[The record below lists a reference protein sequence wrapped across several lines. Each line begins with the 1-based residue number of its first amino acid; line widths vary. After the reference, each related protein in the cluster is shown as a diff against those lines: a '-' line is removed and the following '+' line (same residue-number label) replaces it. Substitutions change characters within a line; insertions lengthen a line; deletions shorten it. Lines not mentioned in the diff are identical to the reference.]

1 MAKSKNNAKR
11 VSYIY
16 VPSQVI
22 NTLSSSSLQ
31 TLLHSPKK
39 SSRNRFL
46 SWSFCK
52 SPRVWFF
59 ALFLFGFLGMFKLW
73 FDLDPLVPFYPY
85 PCVTKTQ
92 GNSSS
97 TGYSTSQFVFPSDG
111 EKLGQKDKDVVPV
124 NGMGSKAEVGLASN
138 DGKGGESAAKD
149 EPLKSIVQSKPLV
162 SNRHAKSDGDGKDN
176 EFWKQPDGLGYKPCL
191 EFSSE
196 YRKGSEVI
204 LKNRRKY
211 LLVVVS
217 GGMNQQRNQIVDAVV
232 IARILGASLVV
243 PILQVN
249 VIWGDES
256 EFSDIFDLE
265 HFKKVLANDVRI
277 VSSLP
282 STHIRTR
289 PVEESRT
296 PLHVSPQWIRARYLK
311 RLNREGVLLLRGLDS
326 RLSKDLPSDL
336 QKLRCKVA
344 FHALRFAPS
353 ILELGNRLAE
363 RMRSKGPYLA
373 LHLRMEKDVWV
384 RTGCLPGLSPEYDEI
399 INNERKRRPELLT
412 GRSNMTYH
420 DRKLAG
426 LCPLNA
432 AEVTR
437 LLKALGA
444 PKDAR
449 IYWAGGQPLGG
460 KEALM
465 PLTREF
471 AHFYNKEDIALP
483 GELEPF
489 ARRASLMAAID
500 YIVSE
505 KSNVFMPSHGGNMG
519 HAIQGQRAYAGH
531 KKYITPNKRHMLPY
545 FLNSS
550 LPEAEFNRIIKDLH
564 RDSLG
569 QPELRG
575 SKAGRDV
582 TKYPVPE
589 CMCKDSHTHFSL

>member
-1 MAKSKNNAKR
+1 MAKSKNNAKK
-11 VSYIY
+11 VSYIS
-16 VPSQVI
+16 VPSQII
-22 NTLSSSSLQ
+22 NSLSSSSLQ
-31 TLLHSPKK
+31 SLLLSPKK
-39 SSRNRFL
+39 PSRNRFIGL
-46 SWSFCK
+46 NLYR
-52 SPRVWFF
+52 SPRFWFL
-59 ALFLFGFLGMFKLW
+59 ALFLFCFLGLLKLSYN
-73 FDLDPLVPFYPY
+73 LDPLVPFSPY
-85 PCVTKTQ
+85 PCVTGQPQLQDSFSKKLT
-92 GNSSS
+92 
-97 TGYSTSQFVFPSDG
+97 TRSQLGFVSNG
-111 EKLGQKDKDVVPV
+111 EKNDIKDQ
-124 NGMGSKAEVGLASN
+124 EVGSVDARELKSEVGFGSN
-138 DGKGGESAAKD
+138 EVKD
-149 EPLKSIVQSKPLV
+149 ESLKGAVDFQGG
-162 SNRHAKSDGDGKDN
+162 KSDGVEEES

-191 EFSSE
+191 KFSREYSRWSE
-196 YRKGSEVI
+196 LIV
-204 LKNRRKY
+204 KNRRKY

-232 IARILGASLVV
+232 IARILGAALVV

-265 HFKKVLANDVRI
+265 HFKRVLANDVRI

-282 STHIRTR
+282 STHITTR
-289 PVEESRT
+289 PVVESRT

-344 FHALRFAPS
+344 FNALRFAPPV
-353 ILELGNRLAE
+353 LELGNKLAE

-373 LHLRMEKDVWV
+373 LHLRMELDVWV
-384 RTGCLPGLSPEYDEI
+384 RTGCQPGLSHEYDEI
-399 INNERKRRPELLT
+399 INNERKQRPELLT
-412 GRSNMTYH
+412 ARSNMTYH
-420 DRKLAG
+420 ERKLAG

-432 AEVTR
+432 MEVAR

-444 PKDAR
+444 PRSTR

-460 KEALM
+460 KEALQ

-471 AHFYNKEDIALP
+471 PHFYNKEDLALP
-483 GELEPF
+483 GELKPF
-489 ARRASLMAAID
+489 ANRASLMAAID

-505 KSNVFMPSHGGNMG
+505 NSDVFMPSHGGNMG
-519 HAIQGQRAYAGH
+519 HAIQGHRAYAGH

-550 LPEAEFNRIIKDLH
+550 LPGAEFNRIIKELH

-569 QPELRG
+569 QPELRTI
-575 SKAGRDV
+575 KAGRDV

-589 CMCKDSHTHFSL
+589 CMCSDSHTRSSL

>member
-1 MAKSKNNAKR
+1 MAKSKNNAKK
-11 VSYIY
+11 VSYIS
-16 VPSQVI
+16 VPSQII
-22 NTLSSSSLQ
+22 NSLSSSSLQ
-31 TLLHSPKK
+31 SLLLSPKK
-39 SSRNRFL
+39 PSRNRFIGL
-46 SWSFCK
+46 NLYR
-52 SPRVWFF
+52 SPRFWFL
-59 ALFLFGFLGMFKLW
+59 ALFLFCFLGLLKLSYN
-73 FDLDPLVPFYPY
+73 LDPLVPFSPY
-85 PCVTKTQ
+85 PCVTGQPQLQDSFSKKLT
-92 GNSSS
+92 
-97 TGYSTSQFVFPSDG
+97 TRSQLGFVSNG
-111 EKLGQKDKDVVPV
+111 EKNDIKDQ
-124 NGMGSKAEVGLASN
+124 EVGSVDARELKSEVGFGSN
-138 DGKGGESAAKD
+138 EVKD
-149 EPLKSIVQSKPLV
+149 ESLKGVVDFQGG
-162 SNRHAKSDGDGKDN
+162 KSDGVEEES

-191 EFSSE
+191 KFSREYSRWSE
-196 YRKGSEVI
+196 LIV
-204 LKNRRKY
+204 KNRRKY

-232 IARILGASLVV
+232 IARILGAALVV

-265 HFKKVLANDVRI
+265 HFKRVLANDVRI

-282 STHIRTR
+282 STHITTR
-289 PVEESRT
+289 PVVESRT

-344 FHALRFAPS
+344 FNALRFAPPV
-353 ILELGNRLAE
+353 LELGNKLAE

-373 LHLRMEKDVWV
+373 LHLRMELDVWV
-384 RTGCLPGLSPEYDEI
+384 RTGCQPGLSHEYDEI
-399 INNERKRRPELLT
+399 INNERKQRPELLT
-412 GRSNMTYH
+412 ARSNMTYH
-420 DRKLAG
+420 ERKLAG

-432 AEVTR
+432 MEVAR

-444 PKDAR
+444 PRSTR

-460 KEALM
+460 KEALQ

-471 AHFYNKEDIALP
+471 PHFYNKEDLALP
-483 GELEPF
+483 GELKPF
-489 ARRASLMAAID
+489 ANRASLMAAID

-505 KSNVFMPSHGGNMG
+505 NSDVFMPSHGGNMG
-519 HAIQGQRAYAGH
+519 HAIQGHRAYAGH

-550 LPEAEFNRIIKDLH
+550 LPGAEFNRIIKELH

-569 QPELRG
+569 QPELRTI
-575 SKAGRDV
+575 KAGRDV

-589 CMCKDSHTHFSL
+589 CMCSDSHTRSSL

>member
-1 MAKSKNNAKR
+1 MAKSKNNAKK
-11 VSYIY
+11 VSYIS
-16 VPSQVI
+16 VPSQII
-22 NTLSSSSLQ
+22 NSLSSSSLQ
-31 TLLHSPKK
+31 SLLLSPKK
-39 SSRNRFL
+39 PSRNRFIGL
-46 SWSFCK
+46 NLYR
-52 SPRVWFF
+52 SPRFWFL
-59 ALFLFGFLGMFKLW
+59 ALFLFCFLGMLKLSYN
-73 FDLDPLVPFYPY
+73 LDPLVPFSPY
-85 PCVTKTQ
+85 PCVTGQPQLQDSFSKKLT
-92 GNSSS
+92 
-97 TGYSTSQFVFPSDG
+97 TRSQLGFVSNG
-111 EKLGQKDKDVVPV
+111 EKNDIKDQ
-124 NGMGSKAEVGLASN
+124 EVGSVDARELKSEVGFGSN
-138 DGKGGESAAKD
+138 EVKD
-149 EPLKSIVQSKPLV
+149 ESLKGAVDFQGG
-162 SNRHAKSDGDGKDN
+162 KSDWVEEES

-191 EFSSE
+191 KFSREYSRWSE
-196 YRKGSEVI
+196 LIV
-204 LKNRRKY
+204 KNRRKY

-232 IARILGASLVV
+232 IARILGAALVV

-265 HFKKVLANDVRI
+265 HFKRVLANDVRI

-282 STHIRTR
+282 STHITTR
-289 PVEESRT
+289 PVVESRT

-344 FHALRFAPS
+344 FNALRFAPPV
-353 ILELGNRLAE
+353 LELGNKLAE

-373 LHLRMEKDVWV
+373 LHLRMELDVWV
-384 RTGCLPGLSPEYDEI
+384 RTGCQPGLSHEYDEI
-399 INNERKRRPELLT
+399 INNERKQRPELLT
-412 GRSNMTYH
+412 ARSNMTYH
-420 DRKLAG
+420 ERKLAG

-432 AEVTR
+432 MEVAR

-444 PKDAR
+444 PRSTR

-460 KEALM
+460 KEALQ

-471 AHFYNKEDIALP
+471 PHFYNKEDLALP
-483 GELEPF
+483 GELKPF
-489 ARRASLMAAID
+489 ANRASLMAAID

-505 KSNVFMPSHGGNMG
+505 NSDVFMPSHGGNMG
-519 HAIQGQRAYAGH
+519 HAIQGHRAYAGH

-550 LPEAEFNRIIKDLH
+550 LPGAEFNRIIKELH

-569 QPELRG
+569 QPELRTI
-575 SKAGRDV
+575 KAGRDV

-589 CMCKDSHTHFSL
+589 CMCSDSHTRSSL